1 MSTKRSL
8 MQQQRNIS
16 SKESTHSK
24 TKEMEE
30 NRIRRAQLLDIYKD
44 LDANFNEGEDL
55 KMEDK
60 YMKELIGKM
69 GYSTKEVNE
78 KILLVNEESKNF
90 IHMVLENTFF
100 NIISEA
106 VFAETDLSEQSKIFF
121 LKKP

>member
-1 MSTKRSL
+1 

-24 TKEMEE
+24 SKEMEE